1 VAARGGEIEIRPA
14 DPERDAALIRSV
26 DTSFETEA
34 IFEVQ
39 AEPTG
44 FRLVELP
51 VDPPVVKTLPLTE
64 PFGGLDWERA
74 WLALDG
80 GRAVGVVST
89 GFEAWNRRIVIWHLY
104 VSPGERRRGIGRR
117 LMETALAA
125 AREAGARNA
134 WLETSNF
141 NVPAARAYERLGF
154 HLCGLD
160 TSLYEGTPAEG
171 EVALFFCRRL

>member
-26 DTSFETEA
+26 DTSFETDA

-39 AEPTG
+39 EPTG

-64 PFGGLDWERA
+64 PFGGRDWERA

-89 GFEAWNRRIVIWHLY
+89 GFEAWNRRVVIWHLY

>member
-1 VAARGGEIEIRPA
+1 MAARGGEIEIRPA